1 MTTGTTS
8 GTSDARPAAARLA
21 RVGSSSFGQPSRWA
35 WTKITTIRQAA
46 VTAAGMNPPRKIA
59 TTDVS
64 MIWPRTI
71 MKIAGGTRMPM
82 AVAEA
87 TSDAACSGR
96 YPARSIGGV
105 SIEPMAETSAIVEPE
120 IPEKKYSASTTDMP
134 SPPRTQPTSP
144 RARPTSA

>member
-1 MTTGTTS
+1 MLAT
-8 GTSDARPAAARLA
+8 ARR
-21 RVGSSSFGQPSRWA
+21 
-35 WTKITTIRQAA
+35 KITTIRQPG
-46 VTAAGMNPPRKIA
+46 VRAGGRRRPRKMA

-64 MIWPRTI
+64 MIGPRTI
-71 MKIAGGTRMPM
+71 MKMAGGTRMPM

-120 IPEKKYSASTTDMP
+120 MPEKKYSARTTDRGEIEP
-134 SPPRTQPTSP
+134 AEVQVERG
-144 RARPTSA
+144 